1 MAVDVLII
9 DADTS
14 AAIVT
19 SAMVRRII
27 PDAIVRCETA
37 ADRGWLAMQQI
48 APDMV
53 IIDPATQGYGSTL
66 LIQLCQAELPAT
78 RIVVLAAA
86 PTPGLRATMRSLG
99 IDIYL
104 EKPLTLAK
112 LSDQLRAV
120 LPGYEDAAR
129 ASRSSAWLPKHNR

>member
-78 RIVVLAAA
+78 
-86 PTPGLRATMRSLG
+86 
-99 IDIYL
+99 
-104 EKPLTLAK
+104 